1 MLFWYFRTATFGPNV
16 PSTTSIGS
24 DVTAFDHAAGVRRA
38 SGFVQVGFTSSVSMR
53 LFIGRG
59 RLEHARNHFCHAAN
73 PLASENG

>member
-38 SGFVQVGFTSSVSMR
+38 SGFVLVGLRSRYASFQIRVPASWRSSLCM
-53 LFIGRG
+53 
-59 RLEHARNHFCHAAN
+59 C
-73 PLASENG
+73 